1 MHDGGEKRAYLYGAD
16 DQMLG
21 GLNSF
26 YLLVD
31 KPEVYGL
38 PPDPKMPTRN
48 LVSSSLFTMLG
59 AIVVGLMG
67 LFSFRERGR
76 RLAEDNRAGEIP

>member
-1 MHDGGEKRAYLYGAD
+1 
-16 DQMLG
+16 MLG

-38 PPDPKMPTRN
+38 PSAPELPSTRTMPSAILSTVSAA
-48 LVSSSLFTMLG
+48 LVGFL
-59 AIVVGLMG
+59 AIFGLRMR
-67 LFSFRERGR
+67 REGET
-76 RLAEDNRAGEIP
+76 AEAGGGT